1 MKKLP
6 INKCATFE
14 APYTVLPV
22 LLNFIFLVGII
33 SYNAG
38 KSRV

>member
-6 INKCATFE
+6 ITKDATFE
-14 APYTVLPV
+14 VPYAVIPV

-33 SYNAG
+33 SYSSG